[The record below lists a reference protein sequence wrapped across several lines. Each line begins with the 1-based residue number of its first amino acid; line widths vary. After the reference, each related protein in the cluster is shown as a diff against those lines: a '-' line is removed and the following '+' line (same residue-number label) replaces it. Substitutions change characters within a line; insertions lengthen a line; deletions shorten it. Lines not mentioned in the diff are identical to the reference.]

1 MKYFYEPVDM
11 NQWNMF
17 EKVKSIG
24 HIEPFLATNEMEIG
38 DIMFLHI
45 GQQNDNYK
53 SGIYAVGEIVS
64 SPYVLKD
71 RPQDYCNNKN
81 TVDVRIIK
89 INYKEPFV
97 TYEESMNYINQFR
110 SVHKLDDESGMN
122 LYQKIYNEYDDIDI
136 NQKRIQSKEDWIDI
150 LNNEEKIENNKVNEI
165 LCYMFQC
172 KDYTS
177 NAKRIGEFLNVPI
190 ATINTIIVNFGRRII
205 NLKNIENQVNPDDGM
220 KIYWNIPFTTVSH
233 KNRHIFTWKLREEL
247 VQALAEKFN
256 LKVVNNKDINYEI
269 EKYKKINNPNDFE
282 KEIANELELR
292 EKFVKKFDINY
303 LINMDYD
310 DYVIGKLNIEES
322 GKESFCYLI
331 ETKMRKLGEMRGAT
345 VDKFGVWYSKEKMNY
360 DYANKY
366 GDNLKQAFERVKQEL
381 CMLIVSANN
390 DDYEAI
396 DSSLLPPLFRG
407 KILSTYFPNKFLCI
421 FKEDDVEKFLDILNI
436 PYDMHKVNTIEEKKL
451 LLKQF
456 KESNSLL
463 CNLSNYYFMKFLYD
477 TFKTELEVEHTVN
490 GEIDYDF
497 EYIEF
502 EYLGAHK
509 IEQRERIRLRETD
522 YEKINKN
529 KKDIGNRGERA
540 VLNHEKEK
548 LYKLGLNNL
557 AEQVQFVEND
567 AIGYDINSFDENGNE
582 IHIEVKTNSGKSN
595 KNIEFYLTYNEL
607 SKMKQ
612 DDKYYIY
619 YLYDIK
625 GKTKCHIV
633 NKKILLEN
641 KEEYLQPVT
650 YKVNIDVHKKD

>member
-1 MKYFYEPVDM
+1 
-11 NQWNMF
+11 
-17 EKVKSIG
+17 
-24 HIEPFLATNEMEIG
+24 
-38 DIMFLHI
+38 
-45 GQQNDNYK
+45 
-53 SGIYAVGEIVS
+53 
-64 SPYVLKD
+64 
-71 RPQDYCNNKN
+71 
-81 TVDVRIIK
+81 
-89 INYKEPFV
+89 
-97 TYEESMNYINQFR
+97 
-110 SVHKLDDESGMN
+110 
-122 LYQKIYNEYDDIDI
+122 
-136 NQKRIQSKEDWIDI
+136 
-150 LNNEEKIENNKVNEI
+150 
-165 LCYMFQC
+165 
-172 KDYTS
+172 
-177 NAKRIGEFLNVPI
+177 
-190 ATINTIIVNFGRRII
+190 
-205 NLKNIENQVNPDDGM
+205 M